1 MTLEAILAY
10 TSFVSSVFLA
20 IAALGRKTRTIAHWA
35 FSVAMLL
42 VAFDMALCALLSQ
55 AISTQ
60 QILSL
65 SRWQIGANAFLP
77 AAWLIFALSYGRSE
91 PDRHL
96 RKWRYVLGAALFI
109 PIVLI
114 LFGRDSL
121 LVGRISD
128 EAAPIWILRLGV
140 SGFALHILLLVGS
153 ALVLV
158 NLEQTFRA
166 SIGIL
171 RWQIKFMLM
180 GVGILLVSQIYRSSQ
195 LLLTWASGRELLE
208 INAIVTL
215 VAESLILVSLFRA
228 GFGKIDICPSPILIQ
243 RSLTMLFVGLYLAS
257 VGLLAKVMDWLGRDY
272 GQEQKTL
279 FILLALVLLA
289 LLLLSD
295 RLREGLKRFVSR
307 HIERPV
313 HDYRKIWTSFVQS
326 TTAITE
332 EPAFCRVITS
342 MVSQLFNALS
352 VSLWRIEDQKL
363 CCLATT
369 GFSEKELLVIPLA
382 NSAKLT
388 AFLQNQKGPFD
399 LDASSDSVLD
409 SLKSCTADFFQK
421 GGNRICV
428 QLSAL
433 GQMLGLMVVGD
444 RVNGIRFTL
453 EDLDLLKCVGDQ
465 TASGLL
471 NIQLSR
477 RLMHAKELEA
487 FQAMSSFFVHDLKNT
502 ASTLTMMLRNLP
514 KHFEKPEFRE
524 DALRAVS
531 ASANHI
537 QELIKRLSVLRGK
550 LEIKRIP
557 VHLNEIVLKCLADL
571 PQRDQVKIETALG
584 KSDLALLDPE
594 QMGKVLV
601 NLLLNAMEAIDHA
614 GLIRVETCQD
624 DGQVVFSVADS
635 GCGMSPAFIQN
646 SLFKPF
652 HSTKK
657 NGLGIGMFQC
667 QTIVAAHGGRI
678 QVESQTGRGTV
689 FRVILPSQ
697 DTPS

>member
-1 MTLEAILAY
+1 MTLEAIMAY
-10 TSFVSSVFLA
+10 TSFVSSLLLA
-20 IAALGRKTRTIAHWA
+20 IAALGRKKRSLAHWA
-35 FSVAMLL
+35 FAAAMILAAL
-42 VAFDMALCALLSQ
+42 DMALCALLFHTVSTREVLAYARVQ
-55 AISTQ
+55 IS
-60 QILSL
+60 L
-65 SRWQIGANAFLP
+65 NAFQLG
-77 AAWLIFALSYGRSE
+77 AWLIFALTYGRAE
-91 PDRHL
+91 PARSL
-96 RKWRYVLGAALFI
+96 RKWRLPIAAAFLLPLALPLLGSDLLFA
-109 PIVLI
+109 
-114 LFGRDSL
+114 
-121 LVGRISD
+121 GRISD
-128 EAAPIWILRLGV
+128 ESAPIWMLRIGV
-140 SGFALHILLLVGS
+140 TGFLLHVFLLIGS

-158 NLEQTFRA
+158 NLEQTFRS
-166 SIGIL
+166 SIGVL
-171 RWQIKFMLM
+171 RWQVKYMLM
-180 GVGILLVSQIYRSSQ
+180 GVGVLFISQVYRSSQ
-195 LLLTWASGRELLE
+195 VLLTWASGRDLLS
-208 INAIVTL
+208 IHSTVTL
-215 VAESLILVSLFRA
+215 VAEALIFVSFFRA

-243 RSLTMLFVGLYLAS
+243 RSLTMLFVGLYLAL
-257 VGLLAKVMDWLGRDY
+257 VGLLAKVMEWLGRDY

-307 HIERPV
+307 HIARPV

-326 TTAITE
+326 TTAVTE
-332 EPAFCRVITS
+332 EPAFCRVVTT

-369 GFSEKELLVIPLA
+369 GFSEEKLRVLPLA

-388 AFLQNQKGPFD
+388 AFLQDQKGPFD
-399 LDASSDSVLD
+399 LDASSEPALD
-409 SLKSCTADFFQK
+409 SLKACTADFFQK

-444 RVNGIRFTL
+444 RVNGIPFSM

-471 NIQLSR
+471 NLQLSQ

-550 LEIKRIP
+550 LEVKRVP
-557 VHLNEIVLKCLADL
+557 VQLNEIVLKCLADL
-571 PQRDQVKIETALG
+571 PPRDHVKIKTNLG
-584 KSDLALLDPE
+584 QLASIPLDPD
-594 QMGKVLV
+594 QMGRVVL
-601 NLLLNAMEAIDHA
+601 NLLLNAIESIPHT
-614 GLIRVETCQD
+614 GLIQVETSRA
-624 DGQVVFSVADS
+624 DGQILLNVTDN
-635 GCGMSPAFIQN
+635 GCGMTPDFIQN

-652 HSTKK
+652 RSTKK
-657 NGLGIGMFQC
+657 SGLGIGMFQC

-678 QVESQTGRGTV
+678 HVESQPGRGTV
-689 FRVILPSQ
+689 FQVILPCQETAS
-697 DTPS
+697 